1 MHETK
6 HAALA
11 NVGPIQK
18 KGARL
23 ERLACIRRETL
34 ESFGSRLGEKLRVG
48 GDLAA
53 KDLLH
58 RRVTVVERLERK
70 REVVAGMGDVLR
82 VYFVYFCS

>member
-1 MHETK
+1 MHETRGFGK
-6 HAALA
+6 CGADTK
-11 NVGPIQK
+11 K

-48 GDLAA
+48 GALAA